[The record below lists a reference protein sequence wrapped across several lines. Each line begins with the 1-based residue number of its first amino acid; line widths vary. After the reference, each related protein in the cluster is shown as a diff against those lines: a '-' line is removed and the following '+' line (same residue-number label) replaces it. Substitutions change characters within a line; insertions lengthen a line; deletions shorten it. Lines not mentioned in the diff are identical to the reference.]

1 MAKQENEL
9 AKLSDLSVP
18 SVLEKLQ
25 EELKQIKSVSGSNY
39 QTSGVIPGGIDIK
52 KEKSIENMI
61 RALANINI
69 SKAAYDQAAEDLKLD
84 SYPVYQV
91 GGYSVENW
99 KHDIDLRIKII
110 THEDRKKELEG
121 AISKMEAFLSEE
133 DRKSQVLKEIAGIL
147 K

>member
-1 MAKQENEL
+1 MAKQENAL